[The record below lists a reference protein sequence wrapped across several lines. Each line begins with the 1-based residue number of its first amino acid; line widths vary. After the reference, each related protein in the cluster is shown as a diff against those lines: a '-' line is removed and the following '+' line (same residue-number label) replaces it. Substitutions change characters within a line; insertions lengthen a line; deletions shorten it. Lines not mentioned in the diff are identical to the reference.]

1 MPISL
6 HLSRKFQETLGLE
19 AADYLVSWMEGMDA
33 IRGDIGELRHE
44 MQLDSARVDARFRQ
58 IDERFQQI
66 VVQMDARFQQLNTQW
81 VGMFETSQARFEASL
96 EKGLREQ
103 TRFFFLAWS
112 VLLAAMVGL
121 YAR

>member
-44 MQLDSARVDARFRQ
+44 MGELRHEMQLDSARVDARFR
-58 IDERFQQI
+58 E
-66 VVQMDARFQQLNTQW
+66 MDARFQQLNTQW

-112 VLLAAMVGL
+112 VLLAAMAGL

>member
-44 MQLDSARVDARFRQ
+44 MQLDSARVDARFR
-58 IDERFQQI
+58 E
-66 VVQMDARFQQLNTQW
+66 MDARFQQLNTQW

-112 VLLAAMVGL
+112 VLLAAMAGL